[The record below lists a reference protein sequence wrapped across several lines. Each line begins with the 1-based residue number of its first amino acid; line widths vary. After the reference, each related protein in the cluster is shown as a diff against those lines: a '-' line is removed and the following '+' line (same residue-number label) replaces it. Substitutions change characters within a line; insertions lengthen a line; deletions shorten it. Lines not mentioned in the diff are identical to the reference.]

1 VADFHTVKTAV
12 AANTNTKVYTG
23 VNASG
28 KIKVAFVPTS
38 TAPTVIQIAPSATEL
53 TAGAGYPLFIAEI
66 DAMGEADLEL
76 APRQDLWIRSDQAG
90 AAYVL
95 SA

>member
-1 VADFHTVKTAV
+1 MADFHTVKTAV

-28 KIKVAFVPTS
+28 KIKVAFVPTAS
-38 TAPTVIQIAPSATEL
+38 DPVVIQIAPSATEL
-53 TAGAGYPLFIAEI
+53 TAAAGFPFFIGE
-66 DAMGEADLEL
+66 GEALGKEDLEL
-76 APRQDLWIRSDQAG
+76 APRQDLWMRSDAAG
-90 AAYVL
+90 TAYVL

>member
-12 AANTNTKVYTG
+12 AANTNTK
-23 VNASG
+23 
-28 KIKVAFVPTS
+28 
-38 TAPTVIQIAPSATEL
+38 APTVIQIAPSATEL

-76 APRQDLWIRSDQAG
+76 APRQDVWLRSDQAG